1 MLPLLYHS
9 IAVKRWEHHFSPL
22 TLYPTKAGAQTN
34 KCSGAPRTRTGVCEH
49 MFLGA
54 PTLAV
59 TPKGHGRHSEGFN

>member
-22 TLYPTKAGAQTN
+22 TLYPTKAGAL
-34 KCSGAPRTRTGVCEH
+34 GARTGVCEH

-54 PTLAV
+54 LTLAV

>member
-1 MLPLLYHS
+1 MLPLLYYS

-22 TLYPTKAGAQTN
+22 TLYPTKAGARTN
-34 KCSGAPRTRTGVCEH
+34 KCSGALGARTGVCEH
-49 MFLGA
+49 LFLGA